1 MNARLTEEERHID
14 NMLWDYT
21 KKMEEKKRKE
31 DIAMEE
37 LKREITAFTTF
48 RETEYAN
55 ALIVIKKEEAW
66 RKYITTKIETME
78 TAQKTYIE
86 ISGSKTRIF
95 K

>member
-1 MNARLTEEERHID
+1 
-14 NMLWDYT
+14 MLWDYT
-21 KKMEEKKRKE
+21 TKMEKKRKE

-37 LKREITAFTTF
+37 LKREILTAFTTF

-55 ALIVIKKEEAW
+55 ALIVIQKEEAW

-78 TAQKTYIE
+78 TSQKTYIE
-86 ISGSKTRIF
+86 ISGTKTRFF